1 MILKN
6 FLIQSDFNI
15 WKINFTSC
23 TIWQHM
29 LTLYMYTCIH
39 CNSCIAKEDSYLQT
53 DTTSRLQI
61 CIQQYGIIWHQETLI
76 GKSRGLASNHQQL
89 SPSSISA
96 SRISRYSGRC
106 PDIFCQITRQETQGP
121 VRDPRAHHPHQN
133 GGSPQDQLTA
143 STWDYLAFIYWHNA
157 NNCDLY
163 LCPLNSCCGNF
174 PCQSSSL

>member
-1 MILKN
+1 
-6 FLIQSDFNI
+6 
-15 WKINFTSC
+15 
-23 TIWQHM
+23 M

-96 SRISRYSGRC
+96 SESAGTLAGAPISSVKSLDRRPRDLSG
-106 PDIFCQITRQETQGP
+106 TR
-121 VRDPRAHHPHQN
+121 
-133 GGSPQDQLTA
+133 GSPSSSERRQPTGSAYSLN
-143 STWDYLAFIYWHNA
+143 LRLFG
-157 NNCDLY
+157 LY
-163 LCPLNSCCGNF
+163 LLTQCKQL
-174 PCQSSSL
+174 

>member
-1 MILKN
+1 
-6 FLIQSDFNI
+6 
-15 WKINFTSC
+15 
-23 TIWQHM
+23 M

-121 VRDPRAHHPHQN
+121 VRDLSGTPGLTILIRTEAAHRISLQ
-133 GGSPQDQLTA
+133 PQPEIIWPL
-143 STWDYLAFIYWHNA
+143 FIDTMQTIVIFIFAH
-157 NNCDLY
+157 
-163 LCPLNSCCGNF
+163 
-174 PCQSSSL
+174 

>member
-1 MILKN
+1 MILKI

-106 PDIFCQITRQETQGP
+106 PGDPGTCQGP
-121 VRDPRAHHPHQN
+121 R
-133 GGSPQDQLTA
+133 GSPSSSERRQPTGSAYSLN
-143 STWDYLAFIYWHNA
+143 LRLFG
-157 NNCDLY
+157 LY
-163 LCPLNSCCGNF
+163 LLTQCKQLW
-174 PCQSSSL
+174 SLSLPIKFLLW

>member
-1 MILKN
+1 MILKKN
-6 FLIQSDFNI
+6 LIQSDFNI

-29 LTLYMYTCIH
+29 LTLYMYTCIR
-39 CNSCIAKEDSYLQT
+39 IAKEDSYLQT

-106 PDIFCQITRQETQGP
+106 PVKSLDRRP
-121 VRDPRAHHPHQN
+121 RDLSGTPGLTILIRTGQPTGSAYSLNPRLF
-133 GGSPQDQLTA
+133 G
-143 STWDYLAFIYWHNA
+143 
-157 NNCDLY
+157 LY
-163 LCPLNSCCGNF
+163 LLTQCKQLW
-174 PCQSSSL
+174 SLSLPIKFLLW

>member
-1 MILKN
+1 
-6 FLIQSDFNI
+6 
-15 WKINFTSC
+15 
-23 TIWQHM
+23 M

-106 PDIFCQITRQETQGP
+106 PHISSVKSLDRRPRDLSGTPGLTILIRTEAAHRISLQPQPEIIWPLFIDTMQTIVIFIF
-121 VRDPRAHHPHQN
+121 AH
-133 GGSPQDQLTA
+133 
-143 STWDYLAFIYWHNA
+143 
-157 NNCDLY
+157 
-163 LCPLNSCCGNF
+163 
-174 PCQSSSL
+174 

>member
-1 MILKN
+1 MILKKC
-6 FLIQSDFNI
+6 LIQSDFNI

-121 VRDPRAHHPHQN
+121 VRDPGAHHPHQN

-143 STWDYLAFIYWHNA
+143 SPEIIWPLFIDTMQTIVIFIFAH
-157 NNCDLY
+157 
-163 LCPLNSCCGNF
+163 
-174 PCQSSSL
+174 